1 MHEEDEEDPNVAGS
15 VAAQEQ
21 ILKKTSKSVEIDS
34 TAEGPPAP
42 LQVSTW
48 PHPTPDLECFS
59 GEDKVAIIKSFTK
72 KSFLSPQWDIYV
84 AKMEGGKVGD
94 FQGIIKNVDLVSTK
108 SKAEMDVDE

>member
-1 MHEEDEEDPNVAGS
+1 MDLDYKTIYDDMTYKHS
-15 VAAQEQ
+15 SFS
-21 ILKKTSKSVEIDS
+21 ILIDYFCYK
-34 TAEGPPAP
+34 A
-42 LQVSTW
+42 W

-59 GEDKVAIIKSFTK
+59 GKDKVAIIKSFTK